1 MTLIIKYHKVAH
13 LSRRKTMTDKK
24 RVTAYLTD
32 EVSNIVQQR
41 AQAENRSVS
50 NYLEQIITK
59 ACHEGTPEANKAE

>member
-1 MTLIIKYHKVAH
+1 
-13 LSRRKTMTDKK
+13 MTDKK
-24 RVTAYLTD
+24 RVTAYLTN
-32 EVSNIVQQR
+32 EVYNIVQQR

>member
-1 MTLIIKYHKVAH
+1 
-13 LSRRKTMTDKK
+13 MTDKK
-24 RVTAYLTD
+24 RMQVYVTD
-32 EVSNIVQQR
+32 EIYNIVLER